1 MKLHCFTRLFSRP
14 VGVRAWASRRRS
26 WPDAQVL
33 NRLRPTLSCFSIIK
47 RFSVTALVLAGSLHA
62 QDLTSPEQ
70 GGPVLDRVALF
81 DELVTGSI
89 EEGEQLLRSALEIRP
104 RATPVELPLGHQLGY
119 AACRAME
126 TKDWARAVLLA
137 GRAFAALDVFLA
149 VPELTD
155 VQRARALAIKAYITE
170 VVLLDDETALTLAL
184 EALRLDAENA
194 NARAIVDRL
203 PGGLL
208 AGGASA
214 LSVYDTG
221 PEKARGPSLSFSSGQ
236 DSRRTLVIQGVP
248 GGTYCLETSTDL
260 QSWTMTWKGWLEA
273 SSLTMDLNE
282 ATESYRFYRIRLM
295 EGTEGD

>member
-1 MKLHCFTRLFSRP
+1 MKLSLFVRLSSRSM
-14 VGVRAWASRRRS
+14 GVRACGASKHRPWSETEDLDQPRS
-26 WPDAQVL
+26 SPSWLA
-33 NRLRPTLSCFSIIK
+33 FIK
-47 RFSVTALVLAGSLHA
+47 RSAITALLVAGSLHA
-62 QDLTSPEQ
+62 QDLIPSGP
-70 GGPVLDRVALF
+70 GGSLPDRAALF
-81 DELVTGSI
+81 DELVTGSVD
-89 EEGEQLLRSALEIRP
+89 EGERLLRSLLELRT
-104 RATPVELPLGHQLGY
+104 RATPSELPLGHQLGY

-208 AGGASA
+208 AGGRAHSRFTISA
-214 LSVYDTG
+214 
-221 PEKARGPSLSFSSGQ
+221 
-236 DSRRTLVIQGVP
+236 RRKRGVP
-248 GGTYCLETSTDL
+248 ACPFLPG
-260 QSWTMTWKGWLEA
+260 
-273 SSLTMDLNE
+273 
-282 ATESYRFYRIRLM
+282 RIRAERWSFRACRAASTVLRHQRIFSL
-295 EGTEGD
+295 GR